1 MSSVAPAK
9 NDNDAYTGT
18 ENQHDFGKPPQFL
31 LTRSAVTHDDSQ
43 LYRNY
48 VDSKFTWNET
58 TENRGV
64 KIAETTYNQ
73 EITET
78 GLNNTNDMGY
88 DHANSPF
95 NPENNPLWAYNDVGI
110 IQRVLNMNKDD
121 LQKSSVGW
129 NVAMEGKKFW
139 RNVEIKSSNAEKLF
153 NYKIIRI
160 PAGKYYGRELAR
172 NLEIPNHS
180 ITLVDT
186 DQIIGRHLKQFTNRN
201 PANHAAGDSPDKDF
215 FLYWFINPIVSA
227 DSARKPTME
236 TSGGPNVFNNHTGIT
251 IKALINYESATINCA
266 NNDCKLNFKV
276 TTKPLVGGIHL
287 TQQDWVPI
295 GDALKPDDFNPGDL
309 HIEDCKNAN
318 NRPTVY
324 PLVKRTL
331 LEGGRTNP
339 KLKSPPDGDKK
350 DYNKAILGL
359 SRKRSGDLFQGYLT
373 KHLFNKNILN
383 GNVTVMMFGKDEHG
397 NNVLDKSGVI
407 NLSDSDAPWGGN
419 GANVFHTTGDY
430 PHLAWC
436 LENGLNVLF
445 KPPRTN
451 NHFYFERQ

>member
-43 LYRNY
+43 LYRNH

-160 PAGKYYGRELAR
+160 PCGVLTVS
-172 NLEIPNHS
+172 IP
-180 ITLVDT
+180 
-186 DQIIGRHLKQFTNRN
+186 
-201 PANHAAGDSPDKDF
+201 
-215 FLYWFINPIVSA
+215 IN
-227 DSARKPTME
+227 
-236 TSGGPNVFNNHTGIT
+236 
-251 IKALINYESATINCA
+251 
-266 NNDCKLNFKV
+266 
-276 TTKPLVGGIHL
+276 
-287 TQQDWVPI
+287 
-295 GDALKPDDFNPGDL
+295 
-309 HIEDCKNAN
+309 
-318 NRPTVY
+318 TV
-324 PLVKRTL
+324 
-331 LEGGRTNP
+331 
-339 KLKSPPDGDKK
+339 
-350 DYNKAILGL
+350 I
-359 SRKRSGDLFQGYLT
+359 
-373 KHLFNKNILN
+373 
-383 GNVTVMMFGKDEHG
+383 
-397 NNVLDKSGVI
+397 I
-407 NLSDSDAPWGGN
+407 NLSLVIVIHSCCKQRIRN
-419 GANVFHTTGDY
+419 T
-430 PHLAWC
+430 LSLC
-436 LENGLNVLF
+436 LHSW
-445 KPPRTN
+445 R
-451 NHFYFERQ
+451 